1 MKLLI
6 TISAMLTIGC
16 AQPGQRTMLDA
27 LVFSPT
33 VDPASIRDPARYDQD
48 RAECK
53 ALVMGVFT
61 TSFPQQAMMYARCL
75 SGRGYSVLGI

>member
-6 TISAMLTIGC
+6 TVLAILIAGC

-33 VDPASIRDPARYDQD
+33 VDPASIRNPARYDQD
-48 RAECK
+48 QTECK
-53 ALVMGVFT
+53 ALVMSIFT
-61 TSFPQQAMMYARCL
+61 TSFPQEAMMYARCL
-75 SGRGYSVLGI
+75 SGRGYSVLGL